1 MTSSTTATAAACSS
15 KLGILLTW
23 VGRPAEAVRFSL
35 DALVARMED
44 HGQWS
49 QLDLAWL
56 KGQRRLVGDA
66 RFRQGIQA
74 DPASPN
80 SSELDAL
87 LDQVDEP
94 PAE

>member
-1 MTSSTTATAAACSS
+1 
-15 KLGILLTW
+15 
-23 VGRPAEAVRFSL
+23 
-35 DALVARMED
+35 MED